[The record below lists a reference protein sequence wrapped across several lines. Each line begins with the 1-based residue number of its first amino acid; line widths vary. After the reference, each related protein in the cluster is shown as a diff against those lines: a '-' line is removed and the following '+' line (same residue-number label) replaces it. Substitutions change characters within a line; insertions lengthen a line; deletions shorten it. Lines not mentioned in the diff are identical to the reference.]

1 MGLMKRM
8 KKLGLS
14 LSYLTEMMK
23 DEPIN
28 INPRVKYTDLRKD
41 IHILDIFG
49 EVPIE
54 LLRVSVC

>member
-1 MGLMKRM
+1 MSDIGCSVGLMKRM

-28 INPRVKYTDLRKD
+28 INPRVKYTDLRSKKRYTY
-41 IHILDIFG
+41 IGHIW
-49 EVPIE
+49 
-54 LLRVSVC
+54 

>member
-14 LSYLTEMMK
+14 LSYLTETMK

-28 INPRVKYTDLRKD
+28 INPRVKYTDLRSKKRYTY
-41 IHILDIFG
+41 IGHIW
-49 EVPIE
+49 
-54 LLRVSVC
+54 